1 MAPKKQKTA
10 PQQTLAAAFAR
21 QPARTSGEGDAG
33 GGDAK
38 PHVSQFV
45 CELRG
50 VAEFDDF
57 TVNNILSDASGGRF
71 GPDEAER
78 AEDGASGGGKL
89 CTAVTPAWSGS
100 TRCETPTGHS
110 LHTCVNLALLCRI

>member
-21 QPARTSGEGDAG
+21 QPVRTSGEGDAG

-78 AEDGASGGGKL
+78 AEDGASGGGKTMH
-89 CTAVTPAWSGS
+89 CSDAG
-100 TRCETPTGHS
+100 
-110 LHTCVNLALLCRI
+110 LA